1 MVRSSSSR
9 ASARSPSSKARS
21 PRLAV
26 KNASVWRASG
36 PSSARTRVSASFQHR
51 LASAPS
57 PWLTATTAPSA
68 FRVLATRVVSSAAAN
83 SSTASR

>member
-1 MVRSSSSR
+1 MARSSSSR

-57 PWLTATTAPSA
+57 PWLTATAPSA